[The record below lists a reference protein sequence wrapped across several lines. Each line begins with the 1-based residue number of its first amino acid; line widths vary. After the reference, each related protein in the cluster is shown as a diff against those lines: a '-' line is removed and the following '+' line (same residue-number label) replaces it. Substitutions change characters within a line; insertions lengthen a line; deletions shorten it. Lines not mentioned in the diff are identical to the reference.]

1 MNILII
7 ASLLIL
13 SIALIKMYEC
23 FVYAL
28 RVIMARRWKTNRPR
42 KWNSFTG
49 YESEKDMIEET
60 LDRR

>member
-28 RVIMARRWKTNRPR
+28 RVIRAKRWKTNRPR

-49 YESEKDMIEET
+49 YESEKDMVEET